1 MAMIYNSIPY
11 FPTQVS
17 FFEEVAMELIEA
29 RYGMKA
35 ETAVM
40 KLVCKIYKEN
50 GYYMVWNEEQCTLFT
65 NKVGREIAKEEMQG
79 IVETL
84 MEKGFFDKETYKEH
98 GILTSVE
105 IQRVWLE
112 ATKRRKRDLE
122 SLPYMLVK
130 TEESDK
136 VSGLTLG
143 ADDYIEKPYNPAEL
157 IARVKAHLRRYRA
170 WSGGETEK
178 KKDPD
183 QIVNGGLVLDKKQRV
198 IFVEGEEVHLTATEY
213 KILELLMTHPG
224 QVFPA
229 EQIYENVWQ
238 ETADYTVENTVMVHI
253 RHIREKVEIDAKKPR
268 YVKVVWGI
276 GYKMEKYGK
285 SN

>member
-1 MAMIYNSIPY
+1 MKILVVDDEPRLVKGVKFNLENEGY
-11 FPTQVS
+11 
-17 FFEEVAMELIEA
+17 EVECAYDGASAVELARNGRFELIILDVMMPRLNGLSA
-29 RYGMKA
+29 L
-35 ETAVM
+35 M
-40 KLVCKIYKEN
+40 KL
-50 GYYMVWNEEQCTLFT
+50 
-65 NKVGREIAKEEMQG
+65 REKSRIPV
-79 IVETL
+79 I
-84 MEKGFFDKETYKEH
+84 
-98 GILTSVE
+98 ILS
-105 IQRVWLE
+105 
-112 ATKRRKRDLE
+112 A
-122 SLPYMLVK
+122 K

-213 KILELLMTHPG
+213 KILELFMAHLG

>member
-1 MAMIYNSIPY
+1 MEAEKILVVDDNKEIVYSISELLKY
-11 FPTQVS
+11 
-17 FFEEVAMELIEA
+17 EGYEILKAYDGMEALDILEREAVDLILLDVMMPRLNGLSA
-29 RYGMKA
+29 L
-35 ETAVM
+35 M
-40 KLVCKIYKEN
+40 KL
-50 GYYMVWNEEQCTLFT
+50 
-65 NKVGREIAKEEMQG
+65 REKSRIPV
-79 IVETL
+79 I
-84 MEKGFFDKETYKEH
+84 
-98 GILTSVE
+98 ILS
-105 IQRVWLE
+105 
-112 ATKRRKRDLE
+112 A
-122 SLPYMLVK
+122 K

-170 WSGGETEK
+170 WSVEEPK
-178 KKDPD
+178 KNDPD

-198 IFVEGEEVHLTATEY
+198 IFVEGEEAHLTATEY
-213 KILELLMTHPG
+213 KILELLMSHPG

-238 ETADYTVENTVMVHI
+238 EAADYSVENTVMVHI

-276 GYKMEKYGK
+276 GYKMEKYSK
-285 SN
+285 RN

>member
-1 MAMIYNSIPY
+1 MI
-11 FPTQVS
+11 
-17 FFEEVAMELIEA
+17 
-29 RYGMKA
+29 
-35 ETAVM
+35 
-40 KLVCKIYKEN
+40 
-50 GYYMVWNEEQCTLFT
+50 
-65 NKVGREIAKEEMQG
+65 
-79 IVETL
+79 
-84 MEKGFFDKETYKEH
+84 
-98 GILTSVE
+98 ILS
-105 IQRVWLE
+105 
-112 ATKRRKRDLE
+112 A
-122 SLPYMLVK
+122 K

-224 QVFPA
+224 QV
-229 EQIYENVWQ
+229 WQ
-238 ETADYTVENTVMVHI
+238 ETADYAVENTVMVHI
-253 RHIREKVEIDAKKPR
+253 RHIREKVEIDTKKPR

>member
-1 MAMIYNSIPY
+1 MY
-11 FPTQVS
+11 
-17 FFEEVAMELIEA
+17 
-29 RYGMKA
+29 
-35 ETAVM
+35 
-40 KLVCKIYKEN
+40 KI
-50 GYYMVWNEEQCTLFT
+50 L
-65 NKVGREIAKEEMQG
+65 
-79 IVETL
+79 IVEDDINISEMVTDYLSGEGYEVLPVYTGESAISALEQESYDLALIDL
-84 MEKGFFDKETYKEH
+84 MLPGCSGFDVVKSIRKKSVMPVIIITAKDNDIDKT
-98 GILTSVE
+98 
-105 IQRVWLE
+105 R
-112 ATKRRKRDLE
+112 
-122 SLPYMLVK
+122 
-130 TEESDK
+130 
-136 VSGLTLG
+136 GLNLG
-143 ADDYIEKPYNPAEL
+143 ADDYVTKPFRPLEL
-157 IARVKAHLRRYRA
+157 IARVKAHLRRYRV
-170 WSGGETEK
+170 WSNMEAEK

-213 KILELLMTHPG
+213 KILELLMAHPG

-276 GYKMEKYGK
+276 GYKMEKYGE

>member
-1 MAMIYNSIPY
+1 MNQPKILVVDDDKEIVGAIKKRLEMEDYEIITAYNGLEAMD
-11 FPTQVS
+11 V
-17 FFEEVAMELIEA
+17 
-29 RYGMKA
+29 
-35 ETAVM
+35 
-40 KLVCKIYKEN
+40 
-50 GYYMVWNEEQCTLFT
+50 
-65 NKVGREIAKEEMQG
+65 
-79 IVETL
+79 L
-84 MEKGFFDKETYKEH
+84 MEQEVQLLIIDVMMPKMDGLSATMKIRESKNIPII
-98 GILTSVE
+98 ILS
-105 IQRVWLE
+105 
-112 ATKRRKRDLE
+112 A
-122 SLPYMLVK
+122 K

-157 IARVKAHLRRYRA
+157 IARVKAHLRRYRV
-170 WSGGETEK
+170 WSNMEAEK

-213 KILELLMTHPG
+213 KILELLMAHPG

-238 ETADYTVENTVMVHI
+238 ETADYAVENTVMVHI
-253 RHIREKVEIDAKKPR
+253 RHIREKVEIDTKKPR